1 MTGRFEGKTVI
12 ISGAAIGQGRSHAV
26 HFAAEGAN
34 LVLFDICAT
43 LETVYHPMGSKSDLD
58 QTLALVRD
66 YGASALG
73 LVADVRN
80 WDQIRTIFD
89 QAILEFGTVD
99 VVVANAGIAT
109 HFQTMWET
117 SEENFRDV
125 IDINLVGA
133 WHTLKAAAQTMLK
146 GGTRGSIVVTGSG
159 ASIKAPA
166 NISSYVATK
175 HALVGLV
182 RSSARELAA
191 SGIRVNLVAPGNT
204 STTML
209 LSDEMFRLHL
219 PGVEHPTQE
228 MFEKVSAG
236 RTPMQ
241 IPYVEPEDIS
251 HAVMFLASD
260 EARYITG
267 SILPVDGGG
276 AIP

>member
-12 ISGAAIGQGRSHAV
+12 ISGAAIGQGRSHAQ

-43 LETVYHPMGSKSDLD
+43 LDTVYHPMGTRSDLE
-58 QTLALVRD
+58 QTLTQVRD
-66 YGASALG
+66 YGVPAIS

-80 WDQIRTIFD
+80 WQQVRDVFG
-89 QAILEFGTVD
+89 QAVREFKSVD

-125 IDINLVGA
+125 VDTNLVGA

-146 GGTRGSIVVTGSG
+146 AGTRGSIVVTGSG

-191 SGIRVNLVAPGNT
+191 NGIRVNLVAPGNT
-204 STTML
+204 ATSML
-209 LSDEMFRLHL
+209 LSDAMFHLHL
-219 PGVEHPTQE
+219 PDMENPTQE
-228 MFEKVSAG
+228 MFEKVSAE

-241 IPYVEPEDIS
+241 IPYVEASDIS
-251 HAVMFLASD
+251 QAVLFLASD
-260 EARYITG
+260 SARYITG
-267 SILPVDGGG
+267 SVLPVDGGG